1 LSSSRAV
8 SLDGVFI
15 LDRINAKEII
25 PEFPQYDFP
34 RIDTADCKENGK
46 WFKRYLTF
54 KTVKVNNIDVQYSN
68 EELNG
73 IIEVKIWRCKFIREK
88 SKEPDN
94 PPEIGVNNISHHN
107 NTQNSI
113 FVACLGPKKKFTAP
127 RSSKASKSKITD
139 KTYHVA
145 YIDDEDKPYAAFK
158 FQYRSN
164 GMLVLSS
171 GVHLTNR
178 FPEGAL
184 AHVEDRASDSF
195 SDLGQVFGGE
205 SSYHS
210 PSGHIPESI
219 ENMVDDGAMNAVS
232 HTPDK
237 PASALPSD
245 EPDSGRE
252 DRISSNTIH
261 NTAGDSS
268 LRCKQG
274 HLLYCSQCATSD

>member
-94 PPEIGVNNISHHN
+94 SPEIGVNNISHHN

-113 FVACLGPKKKFTAP
+113 FVACLGPKKNSLPHEVQKLRNRRLRIKHIMLPTLMM
-127 RSSKASKSKITD
+127 KIN
-139 KTYHVA
+139 HMPHSNFN
-145 YIDDEDKPYAAFK
+145 ID
-158 FQYRSN
+158 Q
-164 GMLVLSS
+164 
-171 GVHLTNR
+171 
-178 FPEGAL
+178 
-184 AHVEDRASDSF
+184 
-195 SDLGQVFGGE
+195 
-205 SSYHS
+205 
-210 PSGHIPESI
+210 
-219 ENMVDDGAMNAVS
+219 MV
-232 HTPDK
+232 
-237 PASALPSD
+237 
-245 EPDSGRE
+245 
-252 DRISSNTIH
+252 
-261 NTAGDSS
+261 
-268 LRCKQG
+268 C
-274 HLLYCSQCATSD
+274 